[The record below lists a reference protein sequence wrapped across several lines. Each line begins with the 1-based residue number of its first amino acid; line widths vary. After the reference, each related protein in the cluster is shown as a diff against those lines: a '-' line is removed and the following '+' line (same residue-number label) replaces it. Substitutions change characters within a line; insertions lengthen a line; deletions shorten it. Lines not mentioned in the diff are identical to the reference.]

1 MNYRHYKHLMAE
13 RATLRSVIER
23 MPADAVIDRM
33 SVQAR
38 LKKIES
44 ELATTERAPRPPA
57 SARITFRGRPVIGSH
72 GVFAEF
78 ATKAMAAFSETVVA
92 LAASQAVPLAAM
104 GPIPNREQH
113 QLLITG
119 TALGSFGFEIE
130 ERQPDASLF
139 DDETAVA
146 LAMGQTVELLRSVG
160 GSDDELT
167 EAVAGVDPRAIREL
181 RDLLQVLAQ
190 NEAVCNFEFR
200 DRSVGFRDV
209 AQVRHGLERLAQEN
223 IHEEEQTYF
232 GEFQGVLPKR
242 RTFEFKVAADGEVIV
257 GRIAAQ
263 IEDPDVLNR
272 HLHCPVQVTM
282 TATRLG
288 VGRPRFVLHRMP
300 DWADTSKE

>member
-1 MNYRHYKHLMAE
+1 MNYRDYKHMVAE
-13 RATLRSVIER
+13 RATLRLVIER

-38 LKKIES
+38 LKRIES

-78 ATKAMAAFSETVVA
+78 GTEAMAAFSETVVA
-92 LAASQAVPLAAM
+92 LAASQAGPLAGM

-119 TALGSFGFEIE
+119 TALGSFGFEVE
-130 ERQPDASLF
+130 ERQPEASLF
-139 DDETAVA
+139 NDETALT
-146 LAMGQTVELLRSVG
+146 LAMAQTVELLRSVG
-160 GSDDELT
+160 GTDDELT

-181 RDLLQVLAQ
+181 RKLLQVLAQ
-190 NEAVCNFEFR
+190 NEAVCNLEFR

-209 AQVRHGLERLAQEN
+209 AQVRHGLGRLAQDN
-223 IHEEEQTYF
+223 IHEEEQSFY

-242 RTFEFKVAADGEVIV
+242 RTFEFRVAADGEVIV
-257 GRIAAQ
+257 GKIAAE
-263 IEDPDVLNR
+263 IEDPDVLNQ
-272 HLHCPVQVTM
+272 HLHSPVKVTV

-288 VGRPRFVLHRMP
+288 VGRPRFVLHQMP
-300 DWADTSKE
+300 DWANASAD